1 MRNSHASFF
10 KTKEKE
16 EENESK
22 RLVFGYLDIRR
33 FLTHNDRR

>member
-1 MRNSHASFF
+1 MCQEAQEMNTEYIVMVHL
-10 KTKEKE
+10 KG
-16 EENESK
+16 K

>member
-1 MRNSHASFF
+1 MKKYKIFLIGVLSLLIFG
-10 KTKEKE
+10 
-16 EENESK
+16 K